1 MREVREGVWYLR
13 HVVDEQGPLVVV
25 MSDPD
30 PCPFHSHS
38 TMTELSRDEL
48 SSDSGHVM
56 KSASDEFIGP
66 LMLGNLRANGWFS
79 SFSLMF

>member
-1 MREVREGVWYLR
+1 MREVREGVRYLR

-38 TMTELSRDEL
+38 TMTVESGVEQRLRSRDE
-48 SSDSGHVM
+48 V
-56 KSASDEFIGP
+56 
-66 LMLGNLRANGWFS
+66 RQ
-79 SFSLMF
+79 